1 MRLDLLPNVSR
12 GIFAVA
18 VVPAQGRAG
27 ELDISKQRSQGVAEV
42 RYLGLRA
49 LAASTR
55 FVCEGVAQ
63 KVLVC
68 FIGCQL

>member
-1 MRLDLLPNVSR
+1 MCQHKAGR
-12 GIFAVA
+12 
-18 VVPAQGRAG
+18 VV
-27 ELDISKQRSQGVAEV
+27 LHINKQRSQGQAEV
-42 RYLGLRA
+42 RYLGLGA
-49 LAASTR
+49 LAASIR